1 MSSPRGHHQGYNRLM
16 TTRST
21 GGRKFRKPPLPG
33 PRGVTALVL
42 VWILAAT
49 GVFPRMGIAAES
61 SNDARLDAAAG
72 EFVRFFHDAQP
83 LAGVA
88 LGWHEYD
95 GKFVVP
101 TAAQNAAFLER
112 LKRFQKQFDEIPP
125 ATLSLR
131 GRRDLSVLKNRI
143 GMSLLFADRMH
154 WAERSPLAYADQPD
168 ISIYLKRDWKPLA
181 DRARDIARILRMAPA
196 HFEAARANLGARLP
210 KPWVELGIDVAE
222 GTASFWEKDV
232 TAEVATVTDP
242 VIQAEFQAAR
252 ADALK
257 AIRSFITWLKEEQLP
272 RAVDDFGIGRA
283 AFSEMLASELLTQ
296 SPEAILAIA
305 EKELRAEQARFNE
318 AAREIDGTTAAPAVF
333 LAIQKDHPTEAGL
346 LPDTRRNLEAIR
358 EFVISKSLVTI
369 PSPVRAQ
376 VKETLP
382 PFRAT
387 SFASMDTP
395 GPFETKATEAYYYV
409 TPTEP
414 GWPDAQKQ
422 EWLTAFNYYTTDVVS
437 IHEAYPGHYVQFLA
451 LNASG
456 TTDVAKVFGSYAFV
470 EGWAHYTEKMVLDA
484 GYSGPGPA
492 NRKQA
497 AKYRLAQS
505 SEALLRIARL
515 VCAVRMHCFGM
526 TVDEATRFFVENAH
540 YQEKPAR
547 SEAMRGTMD
556 PGYGFYTLGKLQLL
570 KLREDWRNQ
579 EGDRFTLLKFHDE
592 VLRHGMPPIRMLR
605 EILLKDSAT
614 WNETL

>member
-1 MSSPRGHHQGYNRLM
+1 M
-16 TTRST
+16 TSRFT
-21 GGRKFRKPPLPG
+21 GGPGSRGGTPHPRRPL
-33 PRGVTALVL
+33 AVL
-42 VWILAAT
+42 FLTWILAAS
-49 GVFPRMGIAAES
+49 GVIPTRGIAAEDP
-61 SNDARLDAAAG
+61 NVAALDATAA
-72 EFVRFFHDAQP
+72 EFVRFFHAAQP

-88 LGWHEYD
+88 LGWHEFD
-95 GKFVVP
+95 GNYVVP
-101 TAAQNAAFLER
+101 TAAQNAAFLEKLGDYR
-112 LKRFQKQFDEIPP
+112 RRVDAIP
-125 ATLSLR
+125 ANSLPLR
-131 GRRDLSVLKNRI
+131 ARRDLSVLKNRI
-143 GMSLLFADRMH
+143 GMSLLFSDRMR
-154 WAERSPLAYADQPD
+154 WMERSPLAYADQPD
-168 ISIYLKRDWKPLA
+168 VSVYLKRDWKPLA
-181 DRARDIARILRMAPA
+181 ERVRDITRILRLAPA
-196 HFEAARANLGARLP
+196 QFEAARANLKSGGLP
-210 KPWVELGIDVAE
+210 KPWIELGIDVAE

-232 TAEVATVTDP
+232 SAEVATVADAALR
-242 VIQAEFQAAR
+242 AEFEAAR
-252 ADALK
+252 NDALK
-257 AIRSFITWLKEEQLP
+257 AIRAFTAWLKEEQLP
-272 RAVDDFGIGRA
+272 RAEPGFAIGRE
-283 AFSEMLASELLTQ
+283 AFREMLASEMISE

-305 EKELRAEQARFNE
+305 EKELQAEQARFTA
-318 AAREIDGTTAAPAVF
+318 AAREIDPTMPAPAVF

-358 EFVISKSLVTI
+358 DFVVSKSLVTI

-414 GWPDAQKQ
+414 DWTEAQKQ

-451 LNASG
+451 LNVSG
-456 TTDVAKVFGSYAFV
+456 TTEVAKVFGSYAFI

-484 GYSGPGPA
+484 GYAGPGPED
-492 NRKQA
+492 RRRA

-526 TVDEATRFFVENAH
+526 TVGEATRFFVDNAH

-570 KLREDWRNQ
+570 KLREDWRLQ
-579 EGDRFTLLKFHDE
+579 EGDRFSLLRFHDE

-605 EILLKDSAT
+605 EILLKDPAS
-614 WNETL
+614 WNGTL

>member
-1 MSSPRGHHQGYNRLM
+1 M
-16 TTRST
+16 TSRSA
-21 GGRKFRKPPLPG
+21 GGRKFYDSLPYL
-33 PRGVTALVL
+33 PR
-42 VWILAAT
+42 ILAALILAWSFVV
-49 GVFPRMGIAAES
+49 GLELLPRGMAADLT
-61 SNDARLDAAAG
+61 NDEKLDATAA

-88 LGWHEYD
+88 LGRHEYD
-95 GKFVVP
+95 GRFVVP
-101 TAAQNAAFLER
+101 TAAQNTAFLEK
-112 LKRFQKQFDEIPP
+112 LKDYQKRVDALPA

-131 GRRDLSVLKNRI
+131 ARRDWSVLKNRL

-154 WAERSPLAYADQPD
+154 WTERSPLAYADQPD

-181 DRARDIARILRMAPA
+181 ERARDISRILRLAPA
-196 HFEAARANLGARLP
+196 HFAAGRANLGTRLP
-210 KPWVELGIDVAE
+210 KPWVELGIEVAE

-232 TAEVATVTDP
+232 TAEVATVPDASIRT
-242 VIQAEFQAAR
+242 EFEAAR
-252 ADALK
+252 SEALK
-257 AIRSFITWLKEEQLP
+257 AIRSYIAWLKEEQLP
-272 RAVDDFGIGRA
+272 QAVATFAIGRE
-283 AFSEMLASELLTQ
+283 AFGDMLASEMISL
-296 SPEAILAIA
+296 SPEAILAVA
-305 EKELRAEQARFNE
+305 EKELRAEQARF
-318 AAREIDGTTAAPAVF
+318 AAAAQEIDPATPAPAVF
-333 LAIQKDHPTEAGL
+333 LAIQKDHPTESGL
-346 LPDTRRNLEAIR
+346 LPDTRRDLEAIR
-358 EFVISKSLVTI
+358 DFVISRNLVTI

-414 GWPDAQKQ
+414 DWTEAQKQ

-456 TTDVAKVFGSYAFV
+456 TTEVAKVFGSYAFV

-484 GYSGPGPA
+484 GFAGPGPGD
-492 NRKQA
+492 RRRA

-570 KLREDWRNQ
+570 KLREDWRAQ
-579 EGDRFTLLKFHDE
+579 EGNRSTLLRFHDE

-605 EILLKDSAT
+605 EILLKDPT
-614 WNETL
+614 KWNETL

>member
-1 MSSPRGHHQGYNRLM
+1 MTPRSTSGRRFKDSLPHLPRILTGLFLAWSFVAGWELPPRGM
-16 TTRST
+16 
-21 GGRKFRKPPLPG
+21 
-33 PRGVTALVL
+33 
-42 VWILAAT
+42 AADLT
-49 GVFPRMGIAAES
+49 HDENF
-61 SNDARLDAAAG
+61 DAAAA

-88 LGWHEYD
+88 LGWHQYD
-95 GKFVVP
+95 GRFVVP
-101 TAAQNAAFLER
+101 TAAQNSAFLEK
-112 LKRFQKQFDEIPP
+112 LKDYQKRMDALPA

-131 GRRDLSVLKNRI
+131 ARRDLSVLKNRI

-154 WAERSPLAYADQPD
+154 WTERSPLAYADQPD
-168 ISIYLKRDWKPLA
+168 ISIYLKRNWKPLSE
-181 DRARDIARILRMAPA
+181 RARDISRILRLAPT
-196 HFEAARANLGARLP
+196 HFAAARANLSTRLP
-210 KPWVELGIDVAE
+210 KPWVELGIEVAE

-232 TAEVATVTDP
+232 TAEVATVADASIRTEYD
-242 VIQAEFQAAR
+242 AAR
-252 ADALK
+252 SEALK
-257 AIRSFITWLKEEQLP
+257 AIRSYIAWLKEEQLP
-272 RAVDDFGIGRA
+272 QAVATFAIGRE
-283 AFSEMLASELLTQ
+283 AFGEMLASEMISL
-296 SPEAILAIA
+296 SPEAILAVA
-305 EKELRAEQARFNE
+305 ERELRAEQARFT
-318 AAREIDGTTAAPAVF
+318 AAAQEIDPTTPAPAVF
-333 LAIQKDHPTEAGL
+333 LAIQKDHPTESGL
-346 LPDTRRNLEAIR
+346 LPDTRRNLEVIR
-358 EFVISKSLVTI
+358 DFVVSKNLVTI

-414 GWPDAQKQ
+414 DWTEPQKQ

-437 IHEAYPGHYVQFLA
+437 IHEAYPGHYVQYLA

-456 TTDVAKVFGSYAFV
+456 TTEVAKVFGSYAFI

-484 GYSGPGPA
+484 GYAGPGPED
-492 NRKQA
+492 RRRA

-570 KLREDWRNQ
+570 KLREDWRAQ
-579 EGDRFTLLKFHDE
+579 EGERSTLLRFHDE

-605 EILLKDSAT
+605 EILLKDSAK